1 MGKLRILIKVAS
13 LPDNKNENGHKK
25 CQKISRQKY
34 SFWSANSPNICIFT
48 YVRNFKNHLR
58 TTSKVS
64 MWCLTFQNRVCLSG
78 PNGFQKDHFV
88 FINSKHVTMPK
99 NPTSFFKKMEY
110 KRAIICE
117 ETFQRKWK
125 YGLFFEALRHGKR
138 ITSILWALS
147 FTNQLSRFHRFTWPH
162 IFFRSKFLEQNLDE
176 FRRGSRC
183 NNTFFTCFF
192 KGV

>member
-1 MGKLRILIKVAS
+1 MRR
-13 LPDNKNENGHKK
+13 
-25 CQKISRQKY
+25 RQKTKLKTVTKN
-34 SFWSANSPNICIFT
+34 AKNSQGKIILFGLLILHIFA
-48 YVRNFKNHLR
+48 FLLR
-58 TTSKVS
+58 LAILKTMLEQPAKSQ
-64 MWCLTFQNRVCLSG
+64 CGAYGLTFQNRVCLSG

-99 NPTSFFKKMEY
+99 NPTSFFKKLEY

-162 IFFRSKFLEQNLDE
+162 IFFRYKIF
-176 FRRGSRC
+176 GAKSRWI
-183 NNTFFTCFF
+183 
-192 KGV
+192 